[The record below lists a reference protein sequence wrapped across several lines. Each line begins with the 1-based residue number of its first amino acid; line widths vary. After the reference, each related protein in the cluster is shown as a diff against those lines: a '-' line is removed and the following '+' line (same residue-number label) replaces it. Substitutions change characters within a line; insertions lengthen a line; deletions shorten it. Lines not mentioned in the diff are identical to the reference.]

1 MNKTRKTKKILRRIF
16 NFLGKCLGILILI
29 LIGILTLPAAL
40 LGIFMY
46 WVCYDDNEIDN
57 TSAELAGTLTYF
69 VSLLICLIIVTN
81 VTGG

>member
-16 NFLGKCLGILILI
+16 NFLGKYLGILILI

-46 WVCYDDNEIDN
+46 WVYYDDNEIDN

-69 VSLLICLIIVTN
+69 VSLLICLIIVAN